1 MAVLS
6 SIVSILYLVLGYKA
20 MQYLWWS
27 KRHYF
32 YSDPIKFYG
41 ERIIT
46 VVILGWIVIPIFLI
60 SKAAHK

>member
-1 MAVLS
+1 MVLLS
-6 SIVSILYLVLGYKA
+6 SIVCILYLVLGYKA
-20 MQYLWWS
+20 MQNLWWS
-27 KRHYF
+27 KRRYF
-32 YSDPIKFYG
+32 YNDPIRFYG